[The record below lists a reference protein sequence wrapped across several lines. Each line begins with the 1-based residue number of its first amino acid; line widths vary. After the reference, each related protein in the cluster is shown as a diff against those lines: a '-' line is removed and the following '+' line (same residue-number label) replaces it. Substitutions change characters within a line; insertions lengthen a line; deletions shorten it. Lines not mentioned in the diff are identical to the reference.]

1 MEYIAI
7 LFASSLAAYYIGQ
20 KIGDASRNL
29 EDMETDALNSQVLNR
44 LNILSVQLREM
55 EARILNRQRIDN
67 LEMATKP
74 REATK

>member
-7 LFASSLAAYYIGQ
+7 LFVSLLAVYYIGQ
-20 KIGDASRNL
+20 KIGEASRNL
-29 EDMETDALNSQVLNR
+29 EDMETDALNSQVLDR

-55 EARILNRQRIDN
+55 ETKILNRQIIDN

-74 REATK
+74 RGAAK